1 MSNSLALLFVSLG
14 LLACKDAPPVDD
26 SGLPNMD
33 FGDGPCAEKAAELGT
48 LYCAHQLPED
58 GWTTLTR
65 PAGAVD
71 QVRAT
76 KYLASATDEAPLPS
90 LFVNVNVL
98 DLHYD
103 LLTQVF
109 PEYYSELDRQD
120 YMALV
125 VDPQERSYYAGNLA
139 EYIDPK
145 GGSFFGFTI
154 WDNPADTTTTIQYD
168 DALKVYTDLLAR
180 IDPRLL
186 ADRPLTFVPNSG
198 NQREEVVSWT
208 DAPFPIRG
216 VEDGVSYEVYT
227 VAVGYGT
234 VRLFTLAELERAEAE
249 ASFGFQDLLILEEAP
264 FDIERVIA
272 GAVTGSRQGEL
283 SHLNV
288 RSAARGTPNCFVKD
302 ALTELAEWEG
312 QLARL
317 ECGED
322 GLSVQAATLAEA
334 EVFWAELRPDP
345 VTIPAVDLT
354 QTALMPLWELPTAT
368 VDERRA
374 GLTAYGA
381 KGTNLAVL
389 TQRVDPAL
397 TLDGF
402 LTPFV
407 AYHSFLQAGTWTVD
421 LGLGEAEYSFAET
434 LEAWHNDPDFLT
446 DGALRRERLEAL
458 RDAMEDAPQ
467 DAELLSALTA
477 QIIETFGSDTV
488 MVRFRSSSNAEDGLE
503 FSGAGLYQS
512 ESACA
517 ADEWDADTKGPSLC
531 DSDTNKERSLSEA
544 LGEVF
549 ASVWTTEAWEEREW
563 YGIDH
568 IQAEMAVLVNTR
580 SENEQANIVAFTGD
594 PNDITDDRLL
604 VNAQLG
610 EWDVVSAEPGVVPE
624 KVYLT
629 VSGGVVTKIERVS
642 PSSQVEAGEVVLT
655 DAQLEALGAAL
666 VTIIDVMPLDHSPA
680 EGHDVVWDTEW
691 KVLDDGRLIV
701 KQIRPFQR

>member
-1 MSNSLALLFVSLG
+1 MSHRLVLVALSLI
-14 LLACKDAPPVDD
+14 ACKDAPPVDD
-26 SGLPNMD
+26 SGLPDMD
-33 FGDGPCAEKAAELGT
+33 FGEGPCAEKAAELGV

-58 GWTTLTR
+58 GWATLTR

-76 KYLASATDEAPLPS
+76 KYLVSATSEAPLPS
-90 LFVNVNVL
+90 LFVNVNEL

-109 PEYYSELDRQD
+109 PEHYGELDRQD

-125 VDPQERSYYAGNLA
+125 VDPQDRSYYAGNLA
-139 EYIDPK
+139 EYIDPQ
-145 GGSFFGFTI
+145 GGTFFGFTI
-154 WDNPADTTTTIQYD
+154 WDDPADAATTIQYE
-168 DALKVYTDLLAR
+168 DALKVYEDLLSR

-198 NQREEVVSWT
+198 NQRDEVSSWT

-216 VEDGVSYEVYT
+216 VEDGVEYEAYT

-234 VRLFTLAELERAEAE
+234 VRLFTLDELARAEE
-249 ASFGFQDLLILEEAP
+249 QASFGFQDLLILEEAP

-302 ALTELAEWEG
+302 ALVELAAWEG

-317 ECGED
+317 ECGVD
-322 GLSVQAATLAEA
+322 GLSVQTATLAEA
-334 EVFWAELRPDP
+334 EAFWEALRPDP
-345 VTIPAVDLT
+345 VSIPPVDLT
-354 QTALMPLWELPTAT
+354 QTALTPLWELPTAT
-368 VDERRA
+368 ADERRA
-374 GLTAYGA
+374 GLVAYGA

-402 LTPFV
+402 LTPFL
-407 AYHSFLQAGTWTVD
+407 AYHSFLETGVWWVD

-434 LEAWHNDPDFLT
+434 LAAWHEDPEFLT

-467 DAELLSALTA
+467 DPALLDALAA

-488 MVRFRSSSNAEDGLE
+488 MVRLRSSSNAEDGLE

-517 ADEWDADTKGPSLC
+517 ADETDGDAAGPSRC
-531 DSDTNKERSLSEA
+531 DPDTNKERTLSAA

-563 YGIDH
+563 YGVDH
-568 IQAEMAVLVNTR
+568 LQAEMAVLVNTR
-580 SENEQANIVAFTGD
+580 SKDEQANIVAFTGN
-594 PNDITDDRLL
+594 PNDIDDDRLL

-610 EWDVVSAEPGVVPE
+610 AWDVVSAEPGVVPE

-629 VSGGVVTKIERVS
+629 VSNGVVTKIERVS
-642 PSSQVEAGEVVLT
+642 PSSQVESGEVVLT

-666 VTIIDVMPLDHSPA
+666 AEIVKVMPLDHSPA
-680 EGHDVVWDTEW
+680 EGRDVVWDTEW